1 MIRNN
6 VLKALYGHYVT
17 EARFSEEGQGNTHSI
32 AEKQLVELLHR
43 ILEEKDRNTAEN
55 LLVTTTADY
64 EMQGF
69 INGFRFATEIWREC

>member
-1 MIRNN
+1 MTRNN

>member
-55 LLVTTTADY
+55 LLVTTMADY